1 MLRQNLRYKI
11 LALLLAIA
19 MWLYVSITQRNP
31 LATQAFTVPVEL
43 RNVEPKTV
51 AAVDPPRVRVV
62 LRGRAD
68 DLGGPWPTLPA
79 FISAARARSGRQMVE
94 VSYVPPP
101 NIQVLRI
108 QPRMVK
114 LTIEPVV
121 TKTMRVEA
129 NVVGTPSPG
138 YVLGEPQISPP
149 TVNVSGVR
157 PAVSQVSHVVVNV
170 DANVASPE
178 APQTNMLRPVD
189 DAGDVVAGIRLSRA
203 EARVIIPVKRTLSY
217 ATVPVV
223 LKTENQPAEGCQIG
237 DITVRPPMVTIA
249 GDAERLRQVVSLR
262 TMPVDLTGA
271 NADIHRVV
279 RLVLPDGVTT
289 VSDAQVQVVI
299 RIERAQTAPTTMG
312 APTPGPS

>member
-31 LATQAFTVPVEL
+31 LATQAFMVPVEL
-43 RNVEPKTV
+43 RNVGHKTV
-51 AAVDPPRVRVV
+51 ASVDPPRVRVF
-62 LRGRAD
+62 LHGRAD

-79 FISAARARSGRQMVE
+79 FIDAARARPGRQMVE

-101 NIQVLRI
+101 NLRALRI

-114 LTIEPVV
+114 LTIEPIII
-121 TKTMRVEA
+121 KTMRVEA
-129 NVVGTPSPG
+129 NVVGTPPPG

-170 DANVASPE
+170 DANLASPE
-178 APQTNMLRPVD
+178 APQTNTLRPVD
-189 DAGDVVAGIRLSRA
+189 DAGEVVAGIKLSRA
-203 EARVIIPVKRTLSY
+203 EARVIIPIKRTLSY

-223 LKTENQPAEGCQIG
+223 LWTDGEPAHGYQIR
-237 DITVRPPMVTIA
+237 DAAVRPPTVTVA
-249 GDAERLRQVVSLR
+249 GEAERLRQVSSVR
-262 TMPVDLTGA
+262 TMTVDLTGA
-271 NADIHRVV
+271 NADIRRVV

-289 VSDAQVQVVI
+289 VSDTQVQVVI
-299 RIERAQTAPTTMG
+299 HIERTPVAPAATQG
-312 APTPGPS
+312 PTPAP

>member
-31 LATQAFTVPVEL
+31 LATQAFMVPVEL
-43 RNVEPKTV
+43 RNVGHKTV
-51 AAVDPPRVRVV
+51 ASVDPPRVRVF

-68 DLGGPWPTLPA
+68 DLEGPWPTLPA
-79 FISAARARSGRQMVE
+79 FVNAARARPGRQMVE

-101 NIQVLRI
+101 DIRALRV

-114 LTIEPVV
+114 LTIEPIIV
-121 TKTMRVEA
+121 KTMRVEA
-129 NVVGTPSPG
+129 NVVGTPPPG

-157 PAVSQVSHVVVNV
+157 PALSQVSHVVVNV
-170 DANVASPE
+170 DANLASPE
-178 APQTNMLRPVD
+178 APQTNMVRPVD
-189 DAGDVVAGIRLSRA
+189 DAGEVVAGIQLSRA

-217 ATVPVV
+217 ATVPLV
-223 LKTENQPAEGCQIG
+223 LKTENEPAEGCQIK
-237 DITVRPPMVTIA
+237 DITVRPPTVTIA
-249 GDAERLRQVVSLR
+249 GDAERLRQVMSVR

-271 NADIHRVV
+271 KADIHRVV

-289 VSDAQVQVVI
+289 VSDAQAQVVI
-299 RIERAQTAPTTMG
+299 RIERRPVAPAATEG
-312 APTPGPS
+312 PTPAP